1 MKLSVPER
9 RYIERNLNKFYFKLA
24 MKTTQNHFS
33 QTFMDVAKGFFLF
46 VAPTLLHLIF
56 EYSSKPASAAGTVN
70 EKRRFDDL
78 SE

>member
-1 MKLSVPER
+1 MKLSAPER
-9 RYIERNLNKFYFKLA
+9 SYIERNLNKFYFKLA

-33 QTFMDVAKGFFLF
+33 QTFMDVAKGVFLF

-56 EYSSKPASAAGTVN
+56 EYSSKPDSSAGTLRK
-70 EKRRFDDL
+70 KRRFDDL